1 MKNSENKDYK
11 TKIMSYKK
19 NNTSSSL
26 WNNSRV
32 VTKVLLNVSE
42 TGIESTPGIIKNAK
56 KITQSAVPTD
66 PSDAVTF
73 KYLKENYTKENDTNP
88 GFLATTGER

>member
-1 MKNSENKDYK
+1 
-11 TKIMSYKK
+11 MSYKK

-42 TGIESTPGIIKNAK
+42 T
-56 KITQSAVPTD
+56 
-66 PSDAVTF
+66 
-73 KYLKENYTKENDTNP
+73 
-88 GFLATTGER
+88 